1 MYNYKLLKDTYGLLQ
16 DNYISLKGQLQ
27 ITIRQSAKG
36 IITKLLIADVQFRI
50 TEIKLLITEIQLQ
63 ITEIQLK
70 IVLETIIICCKTITN

>member
-50 TEIKLLITEIQLQ
+50 TEIKL
-63 ITEIQLK
+63 
-70 IVLETIIICCKTITN
+70 

>member
-36 IITKLLIADVQFRI
+36 IITKLLIADYNL
-50 TEIKLLITEIQLQ
+50 ELL
-63 ITEIQLK
+63 K
-70 IVLETIIICCKTITN
+70 